1 MTAVNMPEGNN
12 QTTDFSN
19 MDSRIA
25 DFMKKDMYAQR
36 FCILSNIKNPA
47 ILKHFMDGDI
57 KPTDFPTYAIAAGML
72 DRNDVEW
79 IKVHGEDLIPE
90 GNNPKADPN
99 AK

>member
-1 MTAVNMPEGNN
+1 MTTVNIPEGNN

-25 DFMKKDMYAQR
+25 DFMKKDMGTKY

-57 KPTDFPTYAIAAGML
+57 KPTDFPTYAIAAGIL

-79 IKVHGEDLIPE
+79 IKEQGEDLIPE
-90 GNNPKADPN
+90 GNIPKAEPN
-99 AK
+99 IN